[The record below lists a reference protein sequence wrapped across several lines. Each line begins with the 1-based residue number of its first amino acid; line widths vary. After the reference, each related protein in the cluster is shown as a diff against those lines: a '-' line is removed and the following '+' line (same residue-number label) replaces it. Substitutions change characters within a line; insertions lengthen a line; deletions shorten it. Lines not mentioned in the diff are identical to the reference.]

1 MAWAPPNWGVWGAA
15 ATSLPVH
22 KKGQKTYV
30 NNYRPISLLP
40 VLSKIL
46 EKIVYNQ
53 YYSFLS
59 QSNFFYDLLFAFRK
73 NHSTSHAATVMVENI
88 TKSFKDK
95 ECTPGVFLD
104 LSKAFDTINH
114 SILLAKLNHFGVRGV
129 ANEWFRSYLNGR
141 LMQTEVDGK
150 ISNSKPIVVGVPQ
163 GSIVGPLLFL
173 IYIND
178 FPKCLTSGKAIMFA
192 DDTNLFFNSSSY
204 KALYE
209 VTNTQLNTCRGLA
222 FCK

>member
-1 MAWAPPNWGVWGAA
+1 MACVIFLTYLSQGQFIIDFKKAKVI
-15 ATSLPVH
+15 PVH

-53 YYSFLS
+53 HYSFLS
-59 QSNFFYDLLFAFRK
+59 QSNFFYDLQFAFRK

-104 LSKAFDTINH
+104 LSKAFDTIDH

-129 ANEWFRSYLNGR
+129 AIEWFRSYLNGR

-163 GSIVGPLLFL
+163 GSI
-173 IYIND
+173 
-178 FPKCLTSGKAIMFA
+178 
-192 DDTNLFFNSSSY
+192 
-204 KALYE
+204 
-209 VTNTQLNTCRGLA
+209 LA
-222 FCK
+222 PYYF